1 MPTGYQIDN
10 QDGLYFLT
18 FQVIDWV
25 DIFTRQSYRDII
37 IDSLTYCRQQKG
49 LKVYAYVIMSNHIHA
64 IMSTE
69 RSNLSD
75 VIRDFK
81 RHTASQALELIKNST
96 ESRKD
101 WLLKR
106 FEFAAMR
113 HKRNSQ
119 YQFWTHENHAIEL
132 ESEKFIKQKLAYIH
146 DNPVRAGYVDHAE
159 HWIYSS
165 QRNYSDLFAPMDI
178 DLMEL

>member
-81 RHTASQALELIKNST
+81 RHTACLLYTSPSPRDRQK
-96 ESRKD
+96 SR
-101 WLLKR
+101 
-106 FEFAAMR
+106 M
-113 HKRNSQ
+113 
-119 YQFWTHENHAIEL
+119 
-132 ESEKFIKQKLAYIH
+132 
-146 DNPVRAGYVDHAE
+146 P
-159 HWIYSS
+159 SS
-165 QRNYSDLFAPMDI
+165 A
-178 DLMEL
+178 